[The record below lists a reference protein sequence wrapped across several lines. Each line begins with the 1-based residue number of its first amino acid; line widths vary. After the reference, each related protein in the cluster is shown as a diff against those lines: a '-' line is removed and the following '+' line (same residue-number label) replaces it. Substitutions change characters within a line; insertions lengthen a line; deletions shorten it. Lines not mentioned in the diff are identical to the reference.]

1 MEDSGNFEQE
11 LQTALTK
18 KAEWFNGQQLPQTLG
33 DYRMLHTIVKNLF
46 ELLTKK
52 SLIIPDPYRLDKRIS
67 EIIIPDT
74 KPFPEGDIAKEMGLR
89 FSDYELM
96 LDFICTYFRFS
107 LDNLTLP
114 KIKKLVEFNGCI
126 EWDNLSPNSTK
137 VNTKSMGIVIS
148 NAKSGAQPVMVS
160 MLSDAIQKSGDCLK
174 KINAEMA
181 ELVAFQK
188 EMYKGEIRQKII
200 ANPGCNKEAA
210 SSSEG
215 ELAEIKRL
223 FPKIMGKT
231 PLYNDLVGEL
241 VKEDFDSKRDKL
253 RADIFARLQI
263 KAVAKKEE
271 VSKKKGPDTKA
282 MLLETVFA
290 IGGLAPT
297 IQTLHQK
304 LEDDFKILF
313 SKKQGFF
320 SALVAAFKRAFKLK
334 EKELTVTVTLKDPK
348 TEVGRSELI
357 KVNEFM
363 GNMAAKERIYNGI
376 ANRGPEFSKIM
387 NATEESILAFVTKQL
402 SDAKMLFSLI
412 NALDIHFKKE
422 VEIINRP
429 KLKGLQIELSAL
441 RNSIVAINKKRGEYL
456 SIKEEHEQ
464 MKNLGMPQNE
474 AK

>member
-1 MEDSGNFEQE
+1 MEESGNFEQE
-11 LQTALTK
+11 LQAALSK

-67 EIIIPDT
+67 EIVIPDT

-114 KIKKLVEFNGCI
+114 KIKKLVEFNACI
-126 EWDNLSPNSTK
+126 EWDNLSPNSAK
-137 VNTKSMGIVIS
+137 PNTKSLAMVIS

-160 MLSDAIQKSGDCLK
+160 MLGDAIQKSSDCLK

-188 EMYKGEIRQKII
+188 ESYKGQIRQKII
-200 ANPGCNKEAA
+200 ANPGFNKEAA
-210 SSSEG
+210 STSEG

-223 FPKIMGKT
+223 FPKLMGKT

-241 VKEDFDSKRDKL
+241 IKEDFDSKRDKL
-253 RADIFARLQI
+253 RADIFTRLQI
-263 KAVAKKEE
+263 KATVKKEE
-271 VSKKKGPDTKA
+271 STKKKGPDTKA
-282 MLLETVFA
+282 MLIETVFA

-304 LEDDFKILF
+304 LEEDFKILF

-320 SALVAAFKRAFKLK
+320 KALAAAFKRAFKLK

-348 TEVGRSELI
+348 TEVGRSEVI

-363 GNMAAKERIYNGI
+363 NNIASKSRIYNGI
-376 ANRGPEFSKIM
+376 AIRGPEFSKIM
-387 NATEESILAFVTKQL
+387 GATEESILGFVTKQL
-402 SDAKMLFSLI
+402 SEAKMLFSLI

-441 RNSIVAINKKRGEYL
+441 RNSIVTINKKRGEYL
-456 SIKEEHEQ
+456 AVKEEHEQ
-464 MKNLGMPQNE
+464 MRNLGMSTNE
-474 AK
+474 K

>member
-1 MEDSGNFEQE
+1 MEESGNFEQE
-11 LQTALTK
+11 LQAALSK

-67 EIIIPDT
+67 EIVIPDT

-114 KIKKLVEFNGCI
+114 KIKKLVEFNACI
-126 EWDNLSPNSTK
+126 EWDNLSPNSAK
-137 VNTKSMGIVIS
+137 PNTKSLAMVIS

-160 MLSDAIQKSGDCLK
+160 MLGDAIQKSSDCLK

-181 ELVAFQK
+181 ELVSFQK
-188 EMYKGEIRQKII
+188 ESYKGQIRQKII
-200 ANPGCNKEAA
+200 ANPGFNKEAA
-210 SSSEG
+210 STSEG

-241 VKEDFDSKRDKL
+241 IKEDFDSKRDKL
-253 RADIFARLQI
+253 RADIFTRLQI
-263 KAVAKKEE
+263 KAAVKKDETA
-271 VSKKKGPDTKA
+271 KKKGPDTKA
-282 MLLETVFA
+282 MLIETVFA

-304 LEDDFKILF
+304 LEEDFKILF

-320 SALVAAFKRAFKLK
+320 KALAAAFKRAFKLK

-348 TEVGRSELI
+348 TEVGRSEVI

-363 GNMAAKERIYNGI
+363 NNIASKSRIYNGI
-376 ANRGPEFSKIM
+376 AVRGPEFSKIM
-387 NATEESILAFVTKQL
+387 GATEESILGFVTKQL
-402 SDAKMLFSLI
+402 SEAKMLFSLI

-456 SIKEEHEQ
+456 AVKEEHEQ
-464 MKNLGMPQNE
+464 MKNLGMSTNE
-474 AK
+474 K

>member
-1 MEDSGNFEQE
+1 MEESGNFEQE
-11 LQTALTK
+11 LQAALSK

-67 EIIIPDT
+67 EIVIPDT

-114 KIKKLVEFNGCI
+114 KIKKLVEFNACI
-126 EWDNLSPNSTK
+126 EWDNLSPNSAK
-137 VNTKSMGIVIS
+137 PNTKSLAMVIS

-160 MLSDAIQKSGDCLK
+160 MLGDAIQKSSDCLK
-174 KINAEMA
+174 KINSEMA

-188 EMYKGEIRQKII
+188 ESYKGQIRQKII
-200 ANPGCNKEAA
+200 ANPGFNKEAA
-210 SSSEG
+210 STSEG

-223 FPKIMGKT
+223 FPKLMGKT

-241 VKEDFDSKRDKL
+241 IKEDFDSKRDKL
-253 RADIFARLQI
+253 REDIFARLQI
-263 KAVAKKEE
+263 KAAVKKEE
-271 VSKKKGPDTKA
+271 TTKKKGPDTKA
-282 MLLETVFA
+282 MLIETVFA

-304 LEDDFKILF
+304 LEEDFKILF

-320 SALVAAFKRAFKLK
+320 KALAAAFKRAFKLK

-348 TEVGRSELI
+348 TEVGRSEVI

-363 GNMAAKERIYNGI
+363 SNIASKSRIYNGI
-376 ANRGPEFSKIM
+376 AVRGPEFSKIM
-387 NATEESILAFVTKQL
+387 GATEESILGFVTKQL
-402 SDAKMLFSLI
+402 SEAKMLFSLI

-422 VEIINRP
+422 VEVINRP

-456 SIKEEHEQ
+456 AVKEEHEQ
-464 MKNLGMPQNE
+464 MKNLGMSTNE
-474 AK
+474 K